1 MEKDS
6 FWCFIFTN
14 VNEKA
19 ALSKGKLSGASKA
32 RISEILKAIT
42 PESNDVILL
51 APLKR

>member
-1 MEKDS
+1 MEVFSAED
-6 FWCFIFTN
+6 FIKTG
-14 VNEKA
+14 KA

-32 RISEILKAIT
+32 RISEILKTIT